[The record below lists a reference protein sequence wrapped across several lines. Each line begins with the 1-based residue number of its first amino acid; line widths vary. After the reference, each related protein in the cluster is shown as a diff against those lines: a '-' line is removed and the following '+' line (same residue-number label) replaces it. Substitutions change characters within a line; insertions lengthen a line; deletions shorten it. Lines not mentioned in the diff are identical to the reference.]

1 MARIGPYLNLPVSIH
16 EWDPDA
22 ARVAEAVAAMVRER
36 APSIAV
42 EHVGS
47 TSVPGCAGKGNVDLM
62 VTYPPGALE
71 AAKRVLSA
79 LGFQPQSNRDP
90 FPETRPMRVGT
101 IEYSGKTFRLH
112 AHVIVSDADEAA
124 EFRSFR
130 DRLRASPELTAAYVA
145 RKREILAAGVSD
157 AVDYS
162 IVKGKGKFVEQV
174 LGIKARG

>member
-42 EHVGS
+42 GS

-71 AAKRVLSA
+71 AAK
-79 LGFQPQSNRDP
+79 
-90 FPETRPMRVGT
+90 
-101 IEYSGKTFRLH
+101 
-112 AHVIVSDADEAA
+112 
-124 EFRSFR
+124 
-130 DRLRASPELTAAYVA
+130 
-145 RKREILAAGVSD
+145 
-157 AVDYS
+157 
-162 IVKGKGKFVEQV
+162 
-174 LGIKARG
+174 